1 MDEISSYIK
10 RRYYDKVYYTL
21 KIESE
26 DIVKSVN

>member
-10 RRYYDKVYYTL
+10 LRYYKVYYTL

-26 DIVKSVN
+26 DSVKSVN